1 MTAQHVS
8 NRILH
13 CLILTTLLLL
23 VSMRASAIG
32 PIILPEGSFSQTI
45 TPYTAFYEDTSA
57 SLSLTQILASDRQLS
72 FTPTHTVSLKRGAT
86 SGVVWIRMSVLN
98 PFAQEMDSMLT
109 LSNSRIDSVRVFNIS
124 NPGQPLELNAPQPQG
139 SLSQAHV
146 FSLSLG
152 SKATSSYLIR
162 LETDALMTTR
172 IALKSL
178 DQFNLIERVSNL
190 LTGALLGLVS
200 LVLLYFL
207 FAFARGDKGM
217 LTAGI
222 MCSVSVMFFVPA
234 SVGISVDLPINMY
247 LPNGCI
253 ETFSIG
259 GILIAQLLALLKLN
273 WRQNWIRA
281 LIKMNIAAQVAILL
295 SDVFTPSYQTELLLY
310 ITTTLVQLLTVL
322 LTTVYRSKHPESH
335 VYLRSA
341 AIVIGLGMVVTLMH
355 KMNLINMPLT
365 EQMLVFLLPL
375 SAAAGLFFSQRAI
388 SAKYSHREI
397 SGQPGIPPETMGQI
411 SHELRTPINGVIG
424 MSELLTDTPL
434 SITQRDHL
442 ETIKMA
448 GNDLLVL
455 VNELSDLGKL
465 KAREVFLD
473 IKPVRVI
480 NLLNR
485 TLGHFQQEAARKQVE
500 LILDLSDD
508 FPGRLLCDRNRLLSV
523 FYNLLSRTLAYTEH
537 GALTV
542 YASYYCGE
550 QAQGLRL
557 QLQIS
562 GTVIKQQELE
572 SLFRMLQPGNTKV
585 DGNDPHTWNLTVVRG
600 LIRHMRGTLDI
611 ESLSSQGGSVTLFIP
626 MQTDTSE
633 DLSPKEQDSSLKG
646 LNVLI
651 VDDNATL
658 RSVIEKQ
665 LKRWGVNSDSTY
677 SGKEALAML
686 RTEHRNGTPYDIVI
700 IDHDMPV
707 MSGLQLAER
716 IRSDEEI
723 RRKPANLM
731 LTGLSTNS
739 VERSASA
746 AGIDYVIAKPA
757 SGNRLR
763 EALAILQKR
772 RTPAY

>member
-13 CLILTTLLLL
+13 CLILITLLLL

-72 FTPTHTVSLKRGAT
+72 FTPTHTVSLKRGST

-98 PFAQEMDSMLT
+98 PFAQEMDPMLT

-124 NPGQPLELNAPQPQG
+124 SPDQPVELNAPQLQG

-146 FSLSLG
+146 FSLNVK
-152 SKATSSYLIR
+152 SKATNSYLIR

-172 IALKSL
+172 IALKSP
-178 DQFNLIERVSNL
+178 DQFNLIERISNL

-207 FAFARGDKGM
+207 FAIARGDKGILSAGM
-217 LTAGI
+217 LCT
-222 MCSVSVMFFVPA
+222 VSVMFFVPA
-234 SVGISVDLPINMY
+234 SVGISFDLGINMY

-253 ETFSIG
+253 ETYSVC
-259 GILIAQLLALLKLN
+259 GILTAQLLALLQLK
-273 WRQNWIRA
+273 WRQVWIRA
-281 LIKMNIAAQVAILL
+281 LIKMNIAAQVFILV
-295 SDVFTPSYQTELLLY
+295 SDAFTPSYQTELLLY
-310 ITTTLVQLLTVL
+310 ITTSFVQLLSIF
-322 LTTVYRSKHPESH
+322 LTTVHRSKHPECH

-341 AIVIGLGMVVTLMH
+341 ATLIGLGMVITLMH

-365 EQMLVFLLPL
+365 EQMLAFLLPL
-375 SAAAGLFFSQRAI
+375 AAAAGLFFAQLAI
-388 SAKYSHREI
+388 SAKHSHHEI

-465 KAREVFLD
+465 KAREVFLEV
-473 IKPVRVI
+473 KPVRVI

-633 DLSPKEQDSSLKG
+633 DLSQKEQDSSLKG